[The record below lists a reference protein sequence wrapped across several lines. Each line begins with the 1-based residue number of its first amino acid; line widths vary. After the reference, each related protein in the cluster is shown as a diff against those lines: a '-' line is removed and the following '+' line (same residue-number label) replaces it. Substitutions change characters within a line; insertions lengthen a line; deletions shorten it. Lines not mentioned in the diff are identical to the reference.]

1 MGAIMNEDLP
11 VKKDNFLAEVE
22 TMDLSAIKDRQ
33 FLVAV
38 ATGKPDSVKFL
49 CSTIHGPYEFT
60 EMVQEVGNMWD
71 THQHH
76 AKVIICNKDAETR
89 VEMLDENTVDYIEC
103 HATDIITEAM
113 LGGAFDLEPKEF
125 TCRAGIMVEEEST
138 DPRHKKA
145 DDAVSEDTLSG

>member
-1 MGAIMNEDLP
+1 MGAIMNQDLP

-22 TMDLSAIKDRQ
+22 TMDLSEIKENK
-33 FLVAV
+33 FMVAV
-38 ATGKPDSVKFL
+38 ATGKPDGVKFL

-60 EMVQEVGNMWD
+60 EMVQEVGDMWN

-76 AKVIICNKDAETR
+76 AKVIICGKDPTKK
-89 VEMLDENTVDYIEC
+89 VQMLDENTIDYIEC

-113 LGGAFDLEPKEF
+113 LAGAFDMEKEY
-125 TCRAGIMVEEEST
+125 TCRAGIMSEEDST

-145 DDAVSEDTLSG
+145 DDAAEQNSLSG